1 MGGGQVT
8 VEEFVNVLRMVKA
21 RVSIDRDRAREARR
35 MARDAGG
42 YDSGAYHRGRM
53 DGIEEAMRAVHD
65 AMERRRPDA

>member
-1 MGGGQVT
+1 MT
-8 VEEFVNVLRMVKA
+8 IEELLVVLRMVKA

-53 DGIEEAMRAVHD
+53 DGIEEALKAVHD
-65 AMERRRPDA
+65 AMERRRTDA